1 MRFPLGT
8 PPSTK
13 GTGGGVPRK
22 VGSRIFRRVLTMLLR
37 TSSTVLPQRRLTL
50 TRRALLHRSTAA
62 VAMVTGI
69 LQIQGCTRPAAGLPP
84 IEDPVV
90 GEYHLGPGDQVRI
103 ITFGEEQLTGE
114 FRVDA
119 SGDIALPLVGN
130 VHAAGRTPPQLEAA
144 TKEVL
149 VRSRLYKN
157 PSVSVE
163 VINYRPIFILGE
175 VTRPG
180 QYPYQPGMTVLTA
193 VAIGG
198 GFTYRA
204 VDDLFS
210 IVRTIDGKTTE
221 GRAGRETLAQP
232 GDVITVYERRF

>member
-1 MRFPLGT
+1 
-8 PPSTK
+8 
-13 GTGGGVPRK
+13 
-22 VGSRIFRRVLTMLLR
+22 MLLR
-37 TSSTVLPQRRLTL
+37 TSSTVLPQRCLTL
-50 TRRALLHRSTAA
+50 TRRTLLQRSTAA

-69 LQIQGCTRPAAGLPP
+69 LQIQGCAGPAAGLPP

-130 VHAAGRTPPQLEAA
+130 VHAAGKTPLQLETA

-149 VRSRLYKN
+149 IRSRLVQK
-157 PSVSVE
+157 PEHFSRGSQLSSRVH
-163 VINYRPIFILGE
+163 
-175 VTRPG
+175 PG
-180 QYPYQPGMTVLTA
+180 RGHKARAYPYQPGMTVLTA
-193 VAIGG
+193 VAVGG

-204 VDDLFS
+204 VDNVFS
-210 IVRTIDGKTTE
+210 IVRTLDGKTTE
-221 GRAGRETLAQP
+221 GRAGRETLVQP